1 MKIET
6 NENKFKQPRGGIMKL
21 DWRLVLVLVLSLG
34 LMVSCEDTEEDEDV
48 TPAFEVLT
56 DYMVANDMDA
66 TTVVAG
72 WNISAAAVNDAP
84 AGTYFIVD
92 IRSAEKYAESHIPG
106 AVNSTYADVLT
117 TVEAQNT
124 SDLPVVVVCYSG
136 QSAAHAVVALRLSG
150 YSDAK
155 TMLFGMSSWA
165 MQFDSWSGA
174 ISSFAVGHAN
184 WSDAAAPALLS
195 DQADPLINTD
205 LTDGA
210 AILAERVDAIL
221 AGFKGTNSTT
231 IVEAPENYQIIN
243 YWGAADYA
251 LYGHIAG
258 AYQVTPGTL
267 TIADDGLDILD
278 PSQTIATYC
287 WTGQTSS
294 MMTAW
299 LTALG
304 YDATS
309 LKNGANSM
317 IYDELQGHKWVAI
330 TSDFPME

>member
-1 MKIET
+1 M
-6 NENKFKQPRGGIMKL
+6 MKL

-34 LMVSCEDTEEDEDV
+34 LMVSCESTEDDPEV
-48 TPAFEVLT
+48 LPTAFETLT
-56 DYMVANDMDA
+56 EYMLANDLDATDVVAN
-66 TTVVAG
+66 
-72 WNISAAAVNDAP
+72 WNIAASAVTGNEAN
-84 AGTYFIVD
+84 YFIVD
-92 IRSAEKYAESHIPG
+92 IRSAEKFAEGHIPG
-106 AVNSTYADVLT
+106 AVNSAYADIVT
-117 TVEAQNT
+117 TVTAQNT
-124 SDLPVVVVCYSG
+124 DDKPVIVACYSG

-150 YSDAK
+150 YTDAK
-155 TMLFGMSSWA
+155 SLLWGMSSWA
-165 MQFDSWSGA
+165 TQFDSWSGS

-184 WSDAAAPALLS
+184 WSMDAAPALPS
-195 DQADPLINTD
+195 GFDDPMIETEY
-205 LTDGA
+205 TDGA

-221 AGFKGTNSTT
+221 AGFKGTNATT
-231 IVEAPENYQIIN
+231 IVGAPENYQIIN
-243 YWGAADYA
+243 YWAAADYD

-267 TIADDGLDILD
+267 TIEGDAINMLD

-309 LKNGANSM
+309 LKNGANAM
-317 IYDELQGHKWVAI
+317 IYDSLQGHKWVAI
-330 TSDFPME
+330 SADLPMEN

>member
-1 MKIET
+1 
-6 NENKFKQPRGGIMKL
+6 MKL

-34 LMVSCEDTEEDEDV
+34 MMVSCESTEDDDEDV

-56 DYMVANDMDA
+56 AYMAANDMDA
-66 TTVVAG
+66 TTVVSG
-72 WNISAAAVNDAP
+72 WTIAASAVTGNEANF
-84 AGTYFIVD
+84 FIVD
-92 IRSAEKYAESHIPG
+92 IRAADKYALGHIPG
-106 AVNSTYADVLT
+106 AVNSAYGDIVT
-117 TVEAQNT
+117 TVEAGNT
-124 SDLPVVVVCYSG
+124 SDLPVVVACYSG

-150 YSDAK
+150 YTDAK
-155 TMLFGMSSWA
+155 SLLFGMSSWA
-165 MQFDSWSGA
+165 MAFDSWSGNVA
-174 ISSFAVGHAN
+174 SIAVDHAN
-184 WSDAAAPALLS
+184 WSMAAAPALLA
-195 DQADPLINTD
+195 DNADPVLNTD

-221 AGFKGTNSTT
+221 AAFKGTPAAT
-231 IVEAPENYQIIN
+231 ILDAPANYQINN
-243 YWGAADYA
+243 YWGATDYDH
-251 LYGHIAG
+251 YGHIDG

-278 PSQTIATYC
+278 PAMTIVTYC

-309 LKNGANSM
+309 LKFGANSM
-317 IYDELQGHKWVAI
+317 IYSALESHKWSAL
-330 TSDFPME
+330 TADLPME

>member
-1 MKIET
+1 M
-6 NENKFKQPRGGIMKL
+6 
-21 DWRLVLVLVLSLG
+21 
-34 LMVSCEDTEEDEDV
+34 
-48 TPAFEVLT
+48 A
-56 DYMVANDMDA
+56 ANDLDA
-66 TTVVAG
+66 TTVVSG
-72 WNISAAAVNDAP
+72 WNISASAVNEAA

-92 IRSAEKYAESHIPG
+92 IRSAEKYAEGHIPG

-174 ISSFAVGHAN
+174 ISSFAVDHAN
-184 WSDAAAPALLS
+184 WSMDPAPALPS
-195 DQADPLINTD
+195 GNDDPVINTD

-221 AGFKGTNSTT
+221 AGFKGTASTT
-231 IVEAPENYQIIN
+231 IVEAPENYQINN
-243 YWGAADYA
+243 YWGATDYDH
-251 LYGHIAG
+251 YGHIAG

-278 PSQTIATYC
+278 PSQTIVTYC

-317 IYDELQGHKWVAI
+317 IYDALESHKWVAI

>member
-1 MKIET
+1 
-6 NENKFKQPRGGIMKL
+6 MKL

-34 LMVSCEDTEEDEDV
+34 LMVSCESTDEEED
-48 TPAFEVLT
+48 TAFEILT
-56 DYMVANDMDA
+56 DYMVANDYDA
-66 TTVVAG
+66 DVVIADWITT
-72 WNISAAAVNDAP
+72 AAAVSGSEAN
-84 AGTYFIVD
+84 YFILD
-92 IRSAEKYAESHIPG
+92 LRSADKYGEGHIPG
-106 AVNSTYADVLT
+106 AVNCAYGDVLT

-124 SDLPVVVVCYSG
+124 NDLPVLVACYSG

-150 YSDAK
+150 YTDAK
-155 TMLFGMSSWA
+155 SLKFGMSSWA
-165 MQFDSWSGA
+165 VQFDSWSGA
-174 ISSFAVGHAN
+174 TSSFAVDHAN
-184 WSDAAAPALLS
+184 WSTAAAPALLS
-195 DQADPLINTD
+195 DMDDPVIDTD

-221 AGFKGTNSTT
+221 AVFKGTPATT
-231 IVEAPENYQIIN
+231 IVETPENYEIIN
-243 YWGAADYA
+243 YWGLTDYDY
-251 LYGHIAG
+251 YGHIDG

-278 PSQTIATYC
+278 PAQTIATYC

-317 IYDELQGHKWVAI
+317 IYAALEYGKWVAI
-330 TSDFPME
+330 TSDFPMEP